1 MMGKRSAFR
10 VGHRSMLLA
19 ALWLVGVVVLYG
31 CTGGEGLP
39 SGGGLPS
46 GRQVRV
52 KTFRG
57 NQQSPPNFI
66 AFQDGSGAWQIPQGS
81 GQYTLTINDPQGKYG
96 LVIVDLTP
104 EPEVNIIHA
113 TVNELSEI
121 NFVLEAPPASLV
133 TVSGTVSGLGV
144 NERALIAMGGF
155 GAFPPS
161 NTYSLQVP
169 PGTYDLIATKVTSG
183 MQVNKVFIQR
193 NISVSGNTTINIDF
207 NSPNAFDPEAHNA
220 VIGGVSS
227 GETVVGGVEFRSHN
241 GTLISLG
248 VVPGVSQ
255 FPFAGI
261 PSSKQSGN
269 DIHLFFAEASTT
281 TSSRQIERHFKA
293 PIDLSVTLPAPFGN
307 ATVTVATTTP
317 YTRLTASWDAY
328 SGAQAYFAQ
337 FGQFGGAALMPS
349 RSLISNPTP
358 SRPHK
363 RSRQQIVPFWFVGLS
378 AGWLGGQRTYTLPD
392 LSGVSGW
399 NNNWGLPTSGTIDW
413 DVGAVTTNRTIQD
426 FVNADRT
433 PVDGLEVRRAA
444 KSGTVNITP

>member
-31 CTGGEGLP
+31 CTGGGGLP
-39 SGGGLPS
+39 SGGGGLPS

-121 NFVLEAPPASLV
+121 NFVLEAPPANLV
-133 TVSGTVSGLGV
+133 TVSGTVSGLGA

-155 GAFPPS
+155 EASPPS

-207 NSPNAFDPEAHNA
+207 NSPNAFDPETHNA
-220 VIGGVSS
+220 AVGGVS

-241 GTLISLG
+241 GTLISTG
-248 VVPGVSQ
+248 VVSGVLQ

-261 PSSKQSGN
+261 PSSKQFGN
-269 DIHLFFAEASTT
+269 DIHQFFAEASTT
-281 TSSRQIERHFKA
+281 TSSRRIERYFKA

-328 SGAQAYFAQ
+328 SGAQAYFAH
-337 FGQFGGAALMPS
+337 FGLGQ
-349 RSLISNPTP
+349 
-358 SRPHK
+358 
-363 RSRQQIVPFWFVGLS
+363 VDWFVGLS

-413 DVGAVTTNRTIQD
+413 EVGAVTTNRTIQD

-444 KSGTVNITP
+444 KRGTVNVTP

>member
-1 MMGKRSAFR
+1 
-10 VGHRSMLLA
+10 
-19 ALWLVGVVVLYG
+19 
-31 CTGGEGLP
+31 
-39 SGGGLPS
+39 
-46 GRQVRV
+46 V

-57 NQQSPPNFI
+57 NQQSPPDFI

-96 LVIVDLTP
+96 LVIVDLIP

-113 TVNELSEI
+113 TVSELSEI

-155 GAFPPS
+155 NTFSPS

-220 VIGGVSS
+220 VIGGVS

-241 GTLISLG
+241 GTLISTG
-248 VVPGVSQ
+248 VVSGVLQ

-261 PSSKQSGN
+261 PSSKQFGN
-269 DIHLFFAEASTT
+269 DIHQFFAEASTP
-281 TSSRQIERHFKA
+281 TSSRRIERYFKA
-293 PIDLSVTLPAPFGN
+293 PIDLSVTLPAPFDN

-328 SGAQAYFAQ
+328 SGAQAYFAY
-337 FGQFGGAALMPS
+337 FGRGQ
-349 RSLISNPTP
+349 
-358 SRPHK
+358 
-363 RSRQQIVPFWFVGLS
+363 VEWFVGLS

-399 NNNWGLPTSGTIDW
+399 NNNWGLPTSGTIYW
-413 DVGAVTTNRTIQD
+413 EVVAVTTNRTIQD

-444 KSGTVNITP
+444 KRGTVNVTP

>member
-1 MMGKRSAFR
+1 
-10 VGHRSMLLA
+10 
-19 ALWLVGVVVLYG
+19 
-31 CTGGEGLP
+31 
-39 SGGGLPS
+39 
-46 GRQVRV
+46 V

-113 TVNELSEI
+113 TVSELSEI
-121 NFVLEAPPASLV
+121 NFVLEAPPANLV
-133 TVSGTVSGLGV
+133 TVSGTVSGLGA

-155 GAFPPS
+155 DASPPS

-220 VIGGVSS
+220 VIGGVS

-241 GTLISLG
+241 GTLISTG
-248 VVPGVSQ
+248 VVSGVLQ

-261 PSSKQSGN
+261 PSSKQFGN
-269 DIHLFFAEASTT
+269 DIHQFFAEASTT
-281 TSSRQIERHFKA
+281 TSSRRIERYFKA
-293 PIDLSVTLPAPFGN
+293 PIDLSVTLPAPFDN

-328 SGAQAYFAQ
+328 SGAQAYFAY
-337 FGQFGGAALMPS
+337 FGRGQ
-349 RSLISNPTP
+349 
-358 SRPHK
+358 
-363 RSRQQIVPFWFVGLS
+363 VEWFVGLS

-399 NNNWGLPTSGTIDW
+399 NNNWGLPTSGTIYW
-413 DVGAVTTNRTIQD
+413 EVVAVTTNRTIQD

-444 KSGTVNITP
+444 KRGTVNVTP